1 MTLSGREVLGFSIQ
15 TAVGTPVN
23 PTLSAI
29 PEPGTFRANAVSE
42 AVIDRGRRG
51 PDAMDFRVVA
61 GVGRT
66 ELTWQGLIREG
77 NATQLAEIGFLI
89 DNLLGASSTA
99 TQIAVTGNYDHR
111 LILGTTKEYLTV
123 EQTLLRDAND
133 RQFSAC
139 RVTEI
144 VISYNAGEGSV
155 GYTVTLE
162 GRKET
167 LVTAQSITDP
177 AQDAHRGWQA
187 QALVAGSSNTR
198 LISAEFTLR
207 RAAERHYGSSDSQ
220 DFADLYLGPLEAT
233 CSLVLDYPLG
243 TDLASFVARTQ
254 AEVSVLFR
262 TGTIDT
268 ASERTFGIGGV
279 ICDLGDG
286 PAELDNSNAN
296 VRLGLTGRFLYTT
309 AVGPFS
315 SSGNAATAQN
325 GPVQIQIVQFN
336 AASY

>member
-1 MTLSGREVLGFSIQ
+1 MTLSGREVIGLAVQ

-23 PTLSAI
+23 PTISII
-29 PEPGTFRANAVSE
+29 PEPGTFRANAVRE
-42 AVIDRGRRG
+42 ALIDRGRRG
-51 PDAMDFRVVA
+51 PDSLDFRLLDGVV
-61 GVGRT
+61 RS
-66 ELTWQGLIREG
+66 ELTWQGLVREG

-99 TQIAVTGNYDHR
+99 TQINATGNFDHR

-133 RQFSAC
+133 RQFAAC

-162 GRKET
+162 GRNES
-167 LVTAQSITDP
+167 LVTAQTITDP

-187 QALVAGSSNTR
+187 QAVIAGSANVR
-198 LISAEFTLR
+198 LISGEWTLR
-207 RAAERHYGSSDSQ
+207 RAAERHYGSNNQ
-220 DFADLYLGPLEAT
+220 QFWADLYLGPLEAT
-233 CSLVLDYPLG
+233 FSLVFDYIG
-243 TDLASFVARTQ
+243 ATDLDSFKARTQ
-254 AEVSVLFR
+254 SEVSVLFR
-262 TGTIDT
+262 TGTIDL

-279 ICDLGDG
+279 VADLGDG

-296 VRLGLTGRFLYTT
+296 VRLGLTGRYLHT
-309 AVGPFS
+309 ASNGPFT

-325 GPVQIQIVQFN
+325 GPVQIQIVQLN
-336 AASY
+336 SASY